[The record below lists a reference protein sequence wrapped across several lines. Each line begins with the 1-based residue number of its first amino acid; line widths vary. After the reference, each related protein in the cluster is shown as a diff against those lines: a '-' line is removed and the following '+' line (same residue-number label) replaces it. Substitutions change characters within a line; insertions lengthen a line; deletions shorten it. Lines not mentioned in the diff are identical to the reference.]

1 MKKIYLLAFS
11 VLLAGGSFAQTAK
24 KKMTKGT
31 SFRSKNV
38 SVAKTKVT
46 NPNEVQAIVWSDDFS
61 TPANWTFV
69 DNLGLGQS
77 WQIGTTGPNQAPTT
91 FLINSTSGGNFAMFD
106 SDGASQTQ
114 ANDAEMRTANPIDLT
129 GHPNVNLVF
138 EQHYM
143 RYMDDVF
150 VGVSTDAGAT
160 WTEYQ
165 VNASYATGSNAE
177 SPDPETVSVDISAAA
192 GNAAAVLVKFRYVGF
207 WDYWWL
213 VDDVKIEDQPSD
225 DGSVSGVILPA
236 AACGLSATS
245 PVSVSINNIGMNP
258 IVNPGV
264 SLTVD
269 GGTAVNET
277 YTGTIAPG
285 SSVTYTF
292 TATADL
298 SGVMIHTVA
307 VGLTVT
313 NDASLAN
320 NTASATVET
329 YPIVSIP
336 MTNSFETADPDLTNY
351 LNYNTDGTSSG
362 WQWDNN
368 FPNTGTNNMLVYEN
382 DGAGNPQVGLS
393 EQTLITGCISF
404 TGGTTYRLKYWHF
417 VPNALPTLAA
427 DLEINMGSD
436 NNPGALT
443 TNIKPLAAVAQSAAY
458 VQDSVDFTPATTG
471 TYYLGFRAVNSNA
484 AMACVIALDDIEI
497 AEAPLVGIKSNVA
510 SDVVSIFPNPNA
522 GVFTVKA
529 TENNSSVA
537 VYSIIG
543 ENVYSSKLAKG
554 NNSIDLTNLAAG
566 SYIVKVNNGGT
577 LVTKRVVIN
586 K

>member
-11 VLLAGGSFAQTAK
+11 VLLAGGSFSQTAK

-31 SFRSKNV
+31 GFKNKNV
-38 SVAKTKVT
+38 SVAKTKVS

-69 DNLGLGQS
+69 DNLSLGQT
-77 WQIGTTGPNQAPTT
+77 WVIGTTGPNQSPTG

-106 SDGASQTQ
+106 SDGTSQTDP
-114 ANDAEMRTANPIDLT
+114 NDAEMRTATPINLT

-143 RYMDDVF
+143 RYLDSTF
-150 VGVSTDAGAT
+150 VGVSTDGGTT
-160 WTEYQ
+160 WTEYK
-165 VNASYATGSNAE
+165 VNGSYATGGNAE
-177 SPDPETVSVDISAAA
+177 SADPETVSVDISAAA
-192 GNAAAVLVKFRYVGF
+192 GNAAAVLVKFRYIGF

-225 DGSVSGVILPA
+225 DGSVSGVVLPDA
-236 AACGLSATS
+236 SCGLSATS
-245 PVSVSINNIGMNP
+245 PVSVTINNVGMNP

-264 SLTVD
+264 SMSVD
-269 GGTAVNET
+269 GGAPVNET
-277 YTGTIAPG
+277 YTGTINAG

-298 SGVMIHTVA
+298 SGVATHTVA
-307 VGLTVT
+307 VGLVVT

-320 NTASATVET
+320 NATSATVET
-329 YPIVSIP
+329 YPTVSTP
-336 MTNSFETADPDLTNY
+336 MTNSFEAADPDLTNY
-351 LNYNTDGTSSG
+351 LNYNTDLSTSG

-382 DGAGNPQVGLS
+382 DGAGNPQAGLS
-393 EQTLITGCISF
+393 EQTLITGCLSF
-404 TGGTTYRLKYWHF
+404 TGGTTYRLKYWRW

-427 DLEINMGSD
+427 QLEINMGSD
-436 NNPGALT
+436 NTPATLT
-443 TNIKPLAAVAQSAAY
+443 TNLMPLTAIAQSAAY

-471 TYYLGFRAVNSNA
+471 TYYLGFRAVNNDA
-484 AMACVIALDDIEI
+484 AKACVIALDDIEI

-537 VYSIIG
+537 IYSIIG